1 VDMSWIYDEYTIEF
15 NNSWNGYKE
24 HGPEHGRYFHE
35 CSGVK
40 KWGSSMFFLWSR
52 GDSGD
57 LDTNGLHGNTIWL

>member
-1 VDMSWIYDEYTIEF
+1 MSWIYDEYTIEF

-40 KWGSSMFFLWSR
+40 KWGSSMFFFVVTGR
-52 GDSGD
+52 
-57 LDTNGLHGNTIWL
+57 

>member
-1 VDMSWIYDEYTIEF
+1 MSWIYDEYTIEF

-40 KWGSSMFFLWSR
+40 KWGSSMFFFR
-52 GDSGD
+52 GHGEIVVISIPMDCMEIPSGYD
-57 LDTNGLHGNTIWL
+57 